1 MSDLYVTNEPAER
14 VNEVEGAGIEFP
26 AAFRFLFTPKRYKIA
41 HGGRGG
47 AKSWGF
53 ARALLVLGASTT
65 LRIGCFREVQSS
77 IRESVHQLLKDQI
90 EAMGL
95 SSFYSVLESEI
106 RGRNGTLFRFA
117 GLSDLTVD
125 NIKSFEG
132 LDIAW
137 VEEAQAV
144 SANSWKIL
152 IPTIRKDGSEI
163 WISMNP
169 ELDTD
174 PTYKMFVENP
184 PEGMSISVAIN
195 YRDNPFFP
203 KSLELERQRAK
214 KDMSADEYNNVWLG
228 HTRAAVEG
236 AIYATEVATAM
247 ANGQICN
254 VPYDPKMRV
263 HVVLDLGWNDFM
275 FAILAQRHLSEM
287 RVIEAIETNK
297 KTLDWLSADLKL
309 RRLNYGKL
317 FLPHDGKQVSYQ
329 TGKSSRQIMREKGW
343 TVEMVPNIGINEG
356 IKVAR
361 EAIPQTYIDKKRG
374 DPLVQCLRRYKRAVN
389 NKTQEEGTPVH
400 DKWSHG
406 SDAYRYLA
414 LVADKMTNFTDKK
427 PRPAGSVASYEIDSE
442 MGL

>member
-1 MSDLYVTNEPAER
+1 MTEAPVARTVAER
-14 VNEVEGAGIEFP
+14 VAEVEGAGIEFP
-26 AAFRFLFTPKRYKIA
+26 SKFRFLFKPMRYKIA

-53 ARALLVLGASTT
+53 ARALLVLGAERS

-77 IRESVHQLLKDQI
+77 IKESVHQLLKDQI

-95 SSFYSVLESEI
+95 SSFYSVFDSEI

-152 IPTIRKDGSEI
+152 IPTIRRDGSEI

-174 PTYKMFVENP
+174 PTYKMFIESP
-184 PEGMSISVAIN
+184 PEGLSVVVQIN

-203 KSLELERQRAK
+203 TVLEEERQRAK
-214 KDMSADEYNNVWLG
+214 RNMPADEYNNVWLG

-236 AIYATEVATAM
+236 AIYAAEVATAM

-254 VPYDPKMRV
+254 VPYDPGMRV
-263 HVVLDLGWNDFM
+263 HVILDLGWNDFM
-275 FAILAQRHLSEM
+275 FAILAQRHLSEL

-317 FLPHDGKQVSYQ
+317 FLPHDGKHVSYQ

-343 TVEMVPNIGINEG
+343 TVEMVPNITINEG
-356 IKVAR
+356 IKSAR
-361 EAIPQTYIDKKRG
+361 EAIPRTYIDKKRG
-374 DPLVQCLRRYKRAVN
+374 DPLVQCLRRYRRDVN
-389 NKTQEEGTPVH
+389 SKTKEEGTPVH
-400 DKWSHG
+400 DRWSHG
-406 SDAYRYLA
+406 SDAYRYLS
-414 LVADKMTNFTDKK
+414 LVAEKMTNFTDK
-427 PRPAGSVASYEIDSE
+427 PIRSPGRVAAYSVDDE
-442 MGL
+442 MGM